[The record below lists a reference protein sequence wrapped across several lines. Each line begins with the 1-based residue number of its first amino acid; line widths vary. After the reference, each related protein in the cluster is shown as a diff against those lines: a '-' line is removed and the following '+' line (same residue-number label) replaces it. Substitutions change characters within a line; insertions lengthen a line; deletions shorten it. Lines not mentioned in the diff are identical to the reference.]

1 MEFTILHLFL
11 LFPFALSSSSE
22 SVQSV
27 ESFERALEGLKS
39 SDTRSMGSDTAG
51 KEHFHPVRG
60 DKGSDVGSLDKKVK
74 GYFQQTNWCSA
85 LIQGLTTE
93 KASTVFVTSNSLE
106 SVQSVESIELAEA
119 SDVKLDYYV
128 HPVGSDDVGSLDKKV
143 SYVFNKQIDYSNTY
157 WSMQMS
163 SVNMLLS
170 PCLESWPIIFQEILR
185 IISGLDLENRN
196 LLQGRN
202 TTQDIKGSFW

>member
-60 DKGSDVGSLDKKVK
+60 DKGSDVGSLDKKV
-74 GYFQQTNWCSA
+74 T
-85 LIQGLTTE
+85 
-93 KASTVFVTSNSLE
+93 
-106 SVQSVESIELAEA
+106 
-119 SDVKLDYYV
+119 
-128 HPVGSDDVGSLDKKV
+128 
-143 SYVFNKQIDYSNTY
+143 YVFNKQIDYSNTY
-157 WSMQMS
+157 WGMQMS

-170 PCLESWPIIFQEILR
+170 PCLES
-185 IISGLDLENRN
+185 
-196 LLQGRN
+196 
-202 TTQDIKGSFW
+202 